1 MSVAPDKLS
10 QFLAA
15 SNNMKDPQVI
25 ETYAR

>member
-10 QFLAA
+10 QFPAA
-15 SNNMKDPQVI
+15 TNNMKDPQAI